1 MKGAPNW
8 PNLFIVG
15 AAKAGTT
22 SLSRYLDEH
31 PDVYMSPM
39 KEPHFFSHIEPDP
52 KLAGFFPH
60 VKDPTAYLALFS
72 NSGDARVRGEAST
85 SYLTHEGVATS
96 IKEISPEAK
105 IVIMLRNP
113 ISRAF
118 SHYWNDV
125 REGIESR
132 SFAQAVEEELSGPP
146 GGWGVSSLYV
156 DCGFYAERVKRYLD
170 TFGNSVLVLIFE
182 EFVAEPAA
190 HLERTLRFLDL
201 DPLLRGVR
209 DFQPQN
215 VFALPRNALSRKIL
229 GSGTTRNV
237 ARRLL
242 PRRARAY
249 GRQLLVAPSAKP
261 ELEPQVRRRLGA
273 VYRGDVERVA
283 GLLGRRPPWADFSGE
298 RDA

>member
-1 MKGAPNW
+1 VTGAANW

-31 PDVYMSPM
+31 PDVYMSAM

-52 KLAGFFPH
+52 KLAPFFPH
-60 VKDPTAYLALFS
+60 VKDATAYLALFS
-72 NSGDARVRGEAST
+72 NSGRARVRGEAST

-105 IVIMLRNP
+105 IVIMLRDP

-132 SFAQAVEEELSGPP
+132 SFTQAVEEELSGPP
-146 GGWGVSSLYV
+146 GRWGVSSLYV
-156 DCGFYAERVKRYLD
+156 DCGFYAERVGRYLD
-170 TFGNSVLVLIFE
+170 TFGDSVLVLVFE
-182 EFVAEPAA
+182 EFVADPAA

-201 DPLLRGVR
+201 DPVSPSVR
-209 DFQPQN
+209 DFEPHN
-215 VFALPRNALSRKIL
+215 VFALPRSALSRKIL
-229 GSGTTRNV
+229 GSGTARNA

-249 GRQLLVAPSAKP
+249 GRRLLVAPSARP
-261 ELEPQVRRRLGA
+261 ELEPEVRKRLRD
-273 VYRGDVERVA
+273 VYRDDVERVTS
-283 GLLGRRPPWADFSGE
+283 LLGRRPPWADFSGE
-298 RDA
+298 RHA